1 MRIATVT
8 LNPAIDQ
15 TVSTDDFQ
23 IGTVNRG
30 RAMRFDAG
38 GKGVNVAS
46 FLADYGMDVAVTGFL
61 GVENASIFER
71 HFAHKKI
78 SDHFVRIPGETRV
91 NVKITDE
98 HNQETTDINMPGQ
111 AADENKIHD
120 LLDQV
125 DFLAETCDWFILAGN
140 LQPGLAPDFY
150 GQIIKILKWKNKQ
163 IVLDTSGDALF
174 AGLLAGPS
182 IIKPNVDELSQL
194 TRETLSGLPAIHKA
208 ARSLLN
214 ADTRLVVISMGGD
227 GALFVERNQAFV
239 AQPPV
244 VAVKSTVGAG
254 DAMVAG
260 LVAGLTQNLELT
272 ECARL
277 ATAFSLSAIT
287 RLGHGL
293 PEAGVIEMYKQQV
306 TITPFVIEQP

>member
-78 SDHFVRIPGETRV
+78 VDHFVRIPGETRV

-111 AADENKIHD
+111 VPNEKKIRD
-120 LLDQV
+120 LLDQIE
-125 DFLAETCDWFILAGN
+125 FLAETCDWFVLAGN
-140 LQPGLAPDFY
+140 LQAGLSPDFY
-150 GQIIKILKWKNKQ
+150 GQIVTLLKGKSKRV
-163 IVLDTSGDALF
+163 VLDTSGEALGE
-174 AGLLAGPS
+174 GLKARPCIL
-182 IIKPNVDELSQL
+182 KPNVDELSQL
-194 TRETLSGLPAIHKA
+194 TGETLDDLSAVHRA

-214 ADTRLVVISMGGD
+214 TDTKLVVISMGGD
-227 GALFVERNQAFV
+227 GALFVEQDQAFV

-287 RLGHGL
+287 RLGRGQ